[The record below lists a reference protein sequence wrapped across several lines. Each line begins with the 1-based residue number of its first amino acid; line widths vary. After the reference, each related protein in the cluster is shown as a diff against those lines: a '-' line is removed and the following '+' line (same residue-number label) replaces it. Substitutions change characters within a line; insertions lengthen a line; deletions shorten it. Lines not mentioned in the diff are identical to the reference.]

1 MWPTKDIRTQ
11 MFVLREKIDECMDDE
26 DWELFFPKLLRNMA
40 VYLDRDRENFLK
52 AFDAMREELRH
63 MDLLEKMSKE
73 GGYDDED

>member
-1 MWPTKDIRTQ
+1 

>member
-1 MWPTKDIRTQ
+1 

-52 AFDAMREELRH
+52 AFDAMKEELRH